1 MAVSRGTSK
10 MLKKDWLMDK
20 YNLQD
25 LSKID
30 IDAGAQIALKEL
42 NLFSE
47 KTRKFKTDLP

>member
-30 IDAGAQIALKEL
+30 IDAEANCFERVEFIFRENKEV
-42 NLFSE
+42 
-47 KTRKFKTDLP
+47 